1 MNPVVVDIT
10 NMISINFITSFT
22 LMLFLQVVVVG
33 LATDYCVG
41 STALHSLQQVS
52 VFVFVFVFVFVSVLV
67 FGNPS
72 PTID

>member
-1 MNPVVVDIT
+1 MKPVVVVVVVVDIT
-10 NMISINFITSFT
+10 NMISIIFIISFI
-22 LMLFLQVVVVG
+22 LMLVLQVVVVG

-52 VFVFVFVFVFVSVLV
+52 VFVF
-67 FGNPS
+67 GNPS